1 MIYQL
6 NLQVTQVLTGA
17 ALLITH
23 LLAFSAVPKLAE
35 SLPKFPRSRTLG
47 ILLLTIAGGWTFWL
61 MNTMDLGEFS
71 SKRSLLVMLVPIAY
85 VLTIF
90 FVEEFLAVR
99 ALGMV
104 ALLAACLLLDA
115 AFLHDHLARIPLVA
129 LAYGWIVAGLFL
141 VGKPYLLRDAISW
154 LTAVPK
160 RLSAA
165 CAGGVLYGIL
175 LIVLAVV
182 FLKS

>member
-17 ALLITH
+17 ALLVTH
-23 LLAFSAVPKLAE
+23 LLAISAVPALAK
-35 SLPKFPRSRTLG
+35 SLPHFPRSRVLG
-47 ILLLTIAGGWTFWL
+47 IVLLTIAAGWSFWL
-61 MNTMDLGEFS
+61 MKTMDLGEFT
-71 SKRSLLVMLVPIAY
+71 SKRSILVAMVPIAY

-115 AFLHDHLARIPLVA
+115 AYLHDHWARLPLVV
-129 LAYGWIVAGLFL
+129 LAYGWIVGALFL
-141 VGKPYLLRDAISW
+141 VGKPYLLRDAIGW
-154 LTAVPK
+154 LAAVPK
-160 RLSAA
+160 RLTAA
-165 CAGGVLYGIL
+165 CAGGIFYGIL
-175 LIVLAVV
+175 LIVLAVT
-182 FLKS
+182 FLK